1 MIVTHRITFRL
12 YPTKTQTAKLFEYR
26 RLHAYL
32 YNACVEHRK
41 TGYQRFR
48 KSISHYDQQS
58 ALVPFKACWEEYKAL
73 NHGSL
78 QATVKR
84 VDFAFQRFFKG
95 LGGYPKFQSIR
106 RYSGWTYPDARQG
119 FKVHS
124 KEGFADERFW
134 GESFLPKLSREYK
147 SANTPPGVNGYL
159 ELRDL
164 GFQVQMRGKAK
175 TWGNPTTCT
184 IVYRNGKW
192 FASITVNC
200 EPVRETGTGAVG
212 LDFGVL
218 TAAALSDGTKVENPK
233 LLASSQ
239 AKVRKASKVKRRKR
253 SPDFKKKIKG
263 SKRWRK
269 ASKGVSQL
277 QRKVAN
283 QRQDWVHKVATQIVS
298 DNSMVATEK
307 LNIKGMTAKAKKGKR
322 KRQKTGLNRFMLDV
336 GMGMLRS
343 AIEYKLTEAGGIFV
357 EVPTVKVKPSPT
369 CPSCGHHEKK
379 TLKQRIHDCVKCG
392 YVEDRDIAAA
402 IVMLNWARGLERAS
416 SNVDGSSS
424 TCCGSFKQLAQV
436 KRQKRQAQPTGGL
449 E

>member
-1 MIVTHRITFRL
+1 M
-12 YPTKTQTAKLFEYR
+12 YPSVAQTAKLFEAR

-41 TGYQRFR
+41 TSYQRFG
-48 KSISHYDQQS
+48 KSISYLDQQA
-58 ALVPFKACWEEYKAL
+58 ALVPFKVDWEEYKAL

-95 LGGYPKFQSIR
+95 LSAYPKFQSIR
-106 RYSGWTYPDARQG
+106 KYSGWTYPDARQG

-124 KEGFADERFW
+124 
-134 GESFLPKLSREYK
+134 
-147 SANTPPGVNGYL
+147 TGVNGYL

-164 GFQVQMRGKAK
+164 GFQLQMRGKAR
-175 TWGNPTTCT
+175 TWGTPTTCT

-200 EPVRETGTGAVG
+200 EVVRTTGTGAVG
-212 LDFGVL
+212 IDFGVL
-218 TAAALSDGTKVENPK
+218 TAAALSDGTKIENPRFLK
-233 LLASSQ
+233 SAQ
-239 AKVRKASKVKRRKR
+239 QKVKTASKAKRRKR

-269 ASKGVSQL
+269 ASKRVYSL

-283 QRQDWVHKVATQIVS
+283 QRQNWVHQVSTQIVS
-298 DNSMVATEK
+298 SNSMVATEK
-307 LNIKGMTAKAKKGKR
+307 LNLKGMTASAKKGKR
-322 KRQKTGLNRFMLDV
+322 KRQKTGLNRSVLDV

-343 AIEYKLTEAGGIFV
+343 SIKYKLAEAGGVFV
-357 EVPTVKVKPSPT
+357 EVPTVKVKPSQT
-369 CPSCGHHEKK
+369 CPECGHQEKK
-379 TLKQRIHDCVKCG
+379 TLEQRIHDCVKCS
-392 YVEDRDIAAA
+392 YVEDRDVAAA
-402 IVMLNWARGLERAS
+402 QVMLNWARGQGLAS
-416 SNVDGSSS
+416 LNVDGSSS
-424 TCCGSFKQLAQV
+424 TSCGSMKQLAQV
-436 KRQKRQAQPTGGL
+436 KRQKRLTASLSGETPRSACGG